1 MHGQVIDTIFP
12 KTGNYYYFVVVVVVL
27 GKLH

>member
-12 KTGNYYYFVVVVVVL
+12 KTDNYYYFVVVVVVL